1 MKADFSRIKGRYIIS
16 LFVLFII
23 LNGFSSYFFSLL
35 GMDGLGEFS
44 RLLLDLTFLLTIFYL
59 LIKNRIVIGKVFGK
73 FPISGIWFQVLGLLV
88 LLIIFSVGVGAIQ
101 GYFLPNF
108 SPADKDLYDVYNF
121 SDPMSLII
129 NNISIVLLAP
139 LIEELIFRS
148 ILIHRWSR
156 KWSTRTAIILSSIM
170 FGLGHFDPIGAFTFG
185 VVTCVLY
192 IKTKSLWVTVG
203 AHALNNLL
211 VTLLIVSLVGLYGSD
226 LSNTE
231 QIKSTSTEL
240 FTGLAMVIIS
250 LPVLIYFVRRNW
262 PVKGTKLP
270 YYANSAKKKHY

>member
-1 MKADFSRIKGRYIIS
+1 MKGDFSGIKGRYIIG
-16 LFVLFII
+16 LFILFI
-23 LNGFSSYFFSLL
+23 LLNGFSSYFFILSGMNNIGYISQLL
-35 GMDGLGEFS
+35 FN
-44 RLLLDLTFLLTIFYL
+44 LTFLFIILWL
-59 LIKNRIVIGKVFGK
+59 LVKHRINISKVFGK
-73 FPISGIWFQVLGLLV
+73 FPISWIWIQVLGLLF
-88 LLIIFSVGVGAIQ
+88 LLFIFSAGVGIIQ
-101 GYFLPNF
+101 EHFLPNF
-108 SPADKDLYDVYNF
+108 SPTDKDLYNVYNF